1 MTIRHLSSKYP
12 NCQAA
17 WQMEPRTTR
26 LYPMQK
32 TSSKNGSKQRENWDV
47 LFQNRVGDWFMRE
60 DAHNFPSL
68 SPESPALYAWGKY
81 QI

>member
-1 MTIRHLSSKYP
+1 
-12 NCQAA
+12 
-17 WQMEPRTTR
+17 
-26 LYPMQK
+26 MQK

-60 DAHNFPSL
+60 DAHNFLSL